1 MDAPYVVSLGAVCD
15 PPGTRARIVDESRCN
30 VMPQPRRPARAL
42 PSAHSFATSIG
53 TSCSVL
59 VVARELAEH
68 GDAQCTAVLA
78 SDGVAG
84 HRIAVTPAGP
94 RLARNAPAQRTRI
107 VLHRTNMRFDHHAN
121 DRAAATRYLHER
133 AHQTLIDGF

>member
-53 TSCSVL
+53 TSCSLL
-59 VVARELAEH
+59 VVARELAEQ
-68 GDAQCTAVLA
+68 GDAQCTAVRTHHTTSGDTGQTCLRFQERD
-78 SDGVAG
+78 S
-84 HRIAVTPAGP
+84 
-94 RLARNAPAQRTRI
+94 RLYI
-107 VLHRTNMRFDHHAN
+107 SCK
-121 DRAAATRYLHER
+121 
-133 AHQTLIDGF
+133 